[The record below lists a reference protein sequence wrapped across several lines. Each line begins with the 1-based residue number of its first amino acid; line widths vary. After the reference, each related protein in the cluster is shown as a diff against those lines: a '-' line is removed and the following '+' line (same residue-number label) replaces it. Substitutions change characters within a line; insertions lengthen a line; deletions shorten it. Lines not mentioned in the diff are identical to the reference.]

1 MILLSGD
8 EDFFNNLA
16 QLIYFDR
23 ENAAITAL
31 ITEFGDRSF
40 KSAVNG
46 FNPMTE
52 QILEPDNDRERK
64 TAGPRFTH
72 HFHDVDRSAAILHRS
87 DLNVAVA
94 VNREIIAAPAI
105 HIVSGDGG
113 LDIPVSLHWCFI
125 AGVENARPTF
135 SFSARNMQV
144 TSHRIHLSYS
154 QACGLRKLGW

>member
-1 MILLSGD
+1 MILLPGVD
-8 EDFFNNLA
+8 DFFNNLA

-31 ITEFGDRSF
+31 IAKFGDRSL

-52 QILEPDNDRERK
+52 QILEPNNDWERK
-64 TAGPRFTH
+64 TAGPRLTD
-72 HFHDVDRSAAILHRS
+72 HFHDVDRSAVILHRS

-94 VNREIIAAPAI
+94 VNREIISAPAI
-105 HIVSGDGG
+105 HIVCGDGG

-125 AGVENARPTF
+125 AGVKNAR
-135 SFSARNMQV
+135 Q
-144 TSHRIHLSYS
+144 
-154 QACGLRKLGW
+154 